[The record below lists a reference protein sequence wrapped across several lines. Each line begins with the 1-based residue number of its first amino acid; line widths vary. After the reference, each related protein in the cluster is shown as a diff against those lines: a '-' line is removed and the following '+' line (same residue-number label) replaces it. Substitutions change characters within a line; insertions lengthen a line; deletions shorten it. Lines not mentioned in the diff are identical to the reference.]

1 MFCRNGW
8 GLIYFAKAIWNFSF
22 ATTPVHRPCFTFNI
36 NFLQV
41 VSWISQFTT
50 LLPGDIILT
59 GAHLITFFNLFGTFF
74 NLGFA
79 QIEHLLHWHVAGT
92 PPGVGVFMKPPEFLK
107 KVLILLQTQQTCF
120 RKAWHWTWIYSD
132 IVDWNYHVAEAVF
145 ETYKQIISRATLSN
159 ARLKSWEPLSTK
171 WFEPEGEK
179 EKLFLKECCFD
190 IIYWWQYLIEH
201 RSVQGQRR
209 HCVAI

>member
-59 GAHLITFFNLFGTFF
+59 GAHSITFINLFGTFF
-74 NLGFA
+74 NFRPNWTFIALTCCRHSTRCRSLHEATRVPQKGFNFT
-79 QIEHLLHWHVAGT
+79 AGT
-92 PPGVGVFMKPPEFLK
+92 TN
-107 KVLILLQTQQTCF
+107 LL
-120 RKAWHWTWIYSD
+120 KAWHWTWIYSD